1 MSNFE
6 NPILKVRNLRK
17 QFGDGCDFCRDLKT
31 SKLEKNYCPKCKT
44 VYACQDISFDVY
56 EGEILG
62 VVGESGSGKSTMMQ
76 SLYFDKDVTSGEVFI
91 KQYENGEKNVLEESS
106 QQKRYIKNNHF

>member
-44 VYACQDISFDVY
+44 VYACQDIYFVVY
-56 EGEILG
+56 EG
-62 VVGESGSGKSTMMQ
+62 
-76 SLYFDKDVTSGEVFI
+76 
-91 KQYENGEKNVLEESS
+91 
-106 QQKRYIKNNHF
+106 

>member
-17 QFGDGCDFCRDLKT
+17 QFGDGCDFCRYLKT

-44 VYACQDISFDVY
+44 V
-56 EGEILG
+56 
-62 VVGESGSGKSTMMQ
+62 
-76 SLYFDKDVTSGEVFI
+76 
-91 KQYENGEKNVLEESS
+91 
-106 QQKRYIKNNHF
+106 